1 MAQPNYIDR
10 FKQIRH
16 QRVSARAKGVPLR
29 YNENEMLLKLKENAI
44 PTQMKHCV
52 IAVEPKMA
60 GTPHERYLSA
70 FNICAAVFEKN
81 GYQVPSTMKL
91 TGKGL
96 RNNMQHRREPDNSF
110 KNSRFDFMTKR
121 LWQGHIN
128 RIQESIERGR
138 QQLRNQQKQKPQ
150 TPNQQNVANQANRTD
165 TKIIGV
171 DNPSKTGD
179 TTKS

>member
-1 MAQPNYIDR
+1 M
-10 FKQIRH
+10 
-16 QRVSARAKGVPLR
+16 ARAKGVPLR
-29 YNENEMLLKLKENAI
+29 YNEQEMLLKLKENII

-52 IAVEPKMA
+52 IAVEPKMQ

-81 GYQVPSTMKL
+81 GYQVPKTMKL

-138 QQLRNQQKQKPQ
+138 EKLRQQQSQKQGTSAQP
-150 TPNQQNVANQANRTD
+150 NVANQQNRSD
-165 TKIIGV
+165 TRVIGV
-171 DNPSKTGD
+171 ANTSEKGD